1 MIEVNSIDAIPGEN
15 EILTL
20 MANYMAERLFTKR
33 QRRSLT
39 LFIDLTRE
47 SVWEPVTRRILSPQK
62 AGLCTRAPTNF
73 EMTVS
78 TGAGLRDAAEVIA
91 QELPYISQAVNGR
104 LLITE
109 KT

>member
-47 SVWEPVTRRILSPQK
+47 SV
-62 AGLCTRAPTNF
+62 
-73 EMTVS
+73 
-78 TGAGLRDAAEVIA
+78 
-91 QELPYISQAVNGR
+91 
-104 LLITE
+104 
-109 KT
+109 